1 VRALLLVLDSVG
13 IGDAPDAT
21 DYGDIGANTLE
32 RVPELHPPN
41 LFAGLGCRRPFPS
54 IDRRDVAGYARALEQ
69 FDRWLGEFL
78 FKILPD
84 DLVII
89 TADHGNDPTHSG
101 TDHTREQVPLFVMHH
116 REIHHLGTRETF
128 ADVAATLSDYF
139 DLPDRWTIGTSLLAK
154 VVDAEAS

>member
-1 VRALLLVLDSVG
+1 M
-13 IGDAPDAT
+13 
-21 DYGDIGANTLE
+21 
-32 RVPELHPPN
+32 
-41 LFAGLGCRRPFPS
+41 FPS

-101 TDHTREQVPLFVMHH
+101 TDHTREQAPLFVMHH
-116 REIHHLGTRETF
+116 RETHDLGTRETF

-139 DLPDRWTIGTSLLAK
+139 DLPDRWTIGTSFLAK
-154 VVDAEAS
+154 VVDAEESFKTAS